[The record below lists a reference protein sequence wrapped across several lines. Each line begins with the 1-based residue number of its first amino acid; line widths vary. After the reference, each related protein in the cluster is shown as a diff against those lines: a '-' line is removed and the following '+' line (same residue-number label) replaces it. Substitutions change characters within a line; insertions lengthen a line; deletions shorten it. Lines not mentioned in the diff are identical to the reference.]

1 LLIIHF
7 ESQHALIM
15 LLSVILFSINLK
27 SIFFILSPKSMES
40 QKYDNLDSDNFYT
53 AIKLL
58 PFNPNLL
65 DNVTNKIDIVL

>member
-1 LLIIHF
+1 
-7 ESQHALIM
+7 
-15 LLSVILFSINLK
+15 
-27 SIFFILSPKSMES
+27 MES